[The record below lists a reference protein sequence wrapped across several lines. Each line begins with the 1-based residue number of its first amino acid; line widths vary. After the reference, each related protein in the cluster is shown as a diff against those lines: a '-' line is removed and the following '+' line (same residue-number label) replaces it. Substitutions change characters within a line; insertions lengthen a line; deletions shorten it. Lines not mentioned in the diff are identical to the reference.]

1 MRASAPVISVALP
14 CSGVLDPKQILYIC
28 TLTYSSTPKSSTE
41 KKTLEVK
48 IKQLFNNMNCTKLVH
63 LQLQKLRC
71 IDFKGSYINSAKTYC
86 QSTIVADIWSSI
98 LLLLAAAAN
107 YCVPARFEIRGKS
120 RGTSASTNSAKLR
133 SWYY

>member
-1 MRASAPVISVALP
+1 LL
-14 CSGVLDPKQILYIC
+14 CHVLEYWTQNKFFTFAHSLTAKPQNLLREKKGKQ
-28 TLTYSSTPKSSTE
+28 E
-41 KKTLEVK
+41 KKTLKVK

-98 LLLLAAAAN
+98 LLLLITV
-107 YCVPARFEIRGKS
+107 CQLGLK
-120 RGTSASTNSAKLR
+120 
-133 SWYY
+133 